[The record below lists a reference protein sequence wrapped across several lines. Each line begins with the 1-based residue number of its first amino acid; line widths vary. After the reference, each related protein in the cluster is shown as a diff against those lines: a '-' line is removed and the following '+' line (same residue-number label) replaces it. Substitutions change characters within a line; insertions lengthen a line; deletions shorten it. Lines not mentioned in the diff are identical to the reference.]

1 MVEENKDKVV
11 NEEDKIGN
19 KDKKMNNAMR
29 EDCQM
34 LQSERGEGGVEM
46 GMKKGV
52 REEDLEE
59 REPGTE
65 AEQPDLPLQLI
76 LHFCEPFLIDIRDP
90 LFPSLIQVAHVL
102 VKDGLTGL
110 H

>member
-34 LQSERGEGGVEM
+34 LHSEGEMGGV
-46 GMKKGV
+46 
-52 REEDLEE
+52 
-59 REPGTE
+59 
-65 AEQPDLPLQLI
+65 
-76 LHFCEPFLIDIRDP
+76 
-90 LFPSLIQVAHVL
+90 
-102 VKDGLTGL
+102 
-110 H
+110 